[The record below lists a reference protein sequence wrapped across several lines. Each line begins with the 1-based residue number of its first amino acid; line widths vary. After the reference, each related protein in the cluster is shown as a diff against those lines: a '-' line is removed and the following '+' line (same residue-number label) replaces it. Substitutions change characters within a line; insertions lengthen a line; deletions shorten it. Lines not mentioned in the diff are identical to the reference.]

1 MALCKRLDYLLR
13 LFSLKL
19 HIDFHNN
26 IQYCC
31 TFTRELLKD
40 KSLRVLGEKK
50 KALHLKGFEPVT
62 FRFRNLFFN
71 CCAPCNILVWVLLA
85 CTVLST
91 VPPIFYHSQ
100 SGTGVP
106 QPLLRIHQHQQLIWA
121 TQVSTYL
128 DLMIRLDPTYINL
141 GVNLRRNSS
150 TPKL

>member
-1 MALCKRLDYLLR
+1 MSHSQRLDYLLS

-26 IQYCC
+26 IEYCC
-31 TFTRELLKD
+31 TSTRDLLKD

-91 VPPIFYHSQ
+91 GSPIFYHSQ
-100 SGTGVP
+100 SGTIRP
-106 QPLLRIHQHQQLIWA
+106 QPILRTHQQLIQA

-141 GVNLRRNSS
+141 GVN
-150 TPKL
+150 